1 MRQVLSVFAL
11 AAVVCA
17 GCGLVDIDKRP
28 MMTPDVQQA
37 VAGSVRQFMQTVA
50 HDVTQDG
57 PAAWEKR
64 FQNSPAFFMANN
76 GQLVFPDTQSA
87 AQGTEA
93 FARTIKHIE
102 LRWGNDLRVDPL
114 TPNLAVVAA
123 SYQEVQVDIADRT
136 VNLSGFFTGV
146 AENRSGQW
154 QFRDAHW
161 SEPVPP
167 AKAP

>member
-1 MRQVLSVFAL
+1 MRQILSVLAFAM
-11 AAVVCA
+11 VVCA
-17 GCGLVDIDKRP
+17 GCGRGHRESPV
-28 MMTPDVQQA
+28 MTPGGQQA
-37 VAGSVRQFMQTVA
+37 IAGNVRQFMQTVA

-57 PAAWEKR
+57 PTAWEKH

-76 GQLVFPDTQSA
+76 GQLVFPDTQTA
-87 AQGTEA
+87 DQGTEA
-93 FARTIKHIE
+93 FARTIKRIE
-102 LRWGNDLRVDPL
+102 LRWGSDLRIDPL

-123 SYQEVQVDIADRT
+123 SYQEVQVDTAGHT
-136 VNLSGFFTGV
+136 VNESGFFTGV
-146 AENRSGQW
+146 VENRSGQW

>member
-1 MRQVLSVFAL
+1 MRFFLALVFVGMSAASGCAVRTGCSVFTTSEE
-11 AAVVCA
+11 
-17 GCGLVDIDKRP
+17 K
-28 MMTPDVQQA
+28 A
-37 VAGSVRQFMQTVA
+37 VADSVRTYMRSVA

-57 PAAWEKR
+57 PTAWEKH
-64 FQNSPAFFMANN
+64 FQNSPAFFMADN
-76 GQLVFPDTQSA
+76 GQLVFPDTRAA

-102 LRWGNDLRVDPL
+102 LRWGNDLRIDPL

-123 SYQEVQVDIADRT
+123 SYQEVQVDTADHT
-136 VNLSGFFTGV
+136 VNESGFFTGV